1 MKELK
6 ITITLPKNFG
16 GVAVNTV
23 IKQSGEGD
31 QAETVSST
39 MEILKPSSNNGDIQD
54 TSSIEVIYEGK
65 TLLSEKFPTPKVKPK
80 NNQTL

>member
-31 QAETVSST
+31 QSETVASS
-39 MEILKPSSNNGDIQD
+39 MEILTPSSNNGEVLES
-54 TSSIEVIYEGK
+54 SSIEISYEEEKLISASFK
-65 TLLSEKFPTPKVKPK
+65 TPEV
-80 NNQTL
+80 